1 MNTQATQHPP
11 SRIELLAEAMTYAHG
26 DNQADITD
34 AIASI
39 WLPVF
44 RSEQNLAM
52 ALDALKISHD
62 SADVRVMCQRYLDAI
77 RGVK

>member
-1 MNTQATQHPP
+1 MNTIATQHPP
-11 SRIELLAEAMTYAHG
+11 SAIELLSDVLIHAHDDNDQDIAEVI
-26 DNQADITD
+26 AD
-34 AIASI
+34 I

-62 SADVRVMCQRYLDAI
+62 SDNTADLCDRYLDAV
-77 RGVK
+77 RGLK

>member
-11 SRIELLAEAMTYAHG
+11 SAIELLAEAMTYAHG
-26 DNQADITD
+26 DTEQDITD
-34 AIASI
+34 AITSI

-52 ALDALKISHD
+52 ALDTLKISHD
-62 SADVRVMCQRYLDAI
+62 GVNARDICERYLHAM
-77 RGVK
+77 REMK